1 VTVDPLGAASLFG
14 SSSTSADATA
24 STTPTGSTFG
34 SALGRTRASGPN
46 NLFARALATATSA
59 SSGSGGLSAG
69 GNTASASTSGS
80 DLISLLLSARAAG
93 GGAGTTT
100 APTTTGPSGADA
112 VAEADKFLGTPYVW
126 GGSSPGGFDCSG
138 LVQYV
143 YGQLGV
149 NLPRTSQEQAT
160 VGTAVSGLAAAQPGD
175 LIFFAGSDGTA
186 SSPGHVGIYVGNGQM
201 LDAPYT
207 GTNVQIEA
215 VPADQV
221 VDIRRVLPAAGTV
234 AATSSATVP
243 SAGPDGTV
251 TMGNVS
257 VPSAYAGTIE
267 QAASANG
274 IPPAL
279 LAALVQHESG
289 FDPNAVSP
297 AGAEGIAQFMPA
309 TAAGMGVNPYD
320 PTSAIDGAA
329 QLLGSYTTQ
338 FGSYAD
344 ALAAY
349 NAGPSAVQRYGGIPP
364 YAETQAY
371 VPAILASA
379 GLS

>member
-1 VTVDPLGAASLFG
+1 MDPLGAASLAG
-14 SSSTSADATA
+14 LSTTATDATA
-24 STTPTGSTFG
+24 STPLAGGTFG
-34 SALGRTRASGPN
+34 AALGRTRQSGPN
-46 NLFARALATATSA
+46 NLFARALATATSV
-59 SSGSGGLSAG
+59 SGGSGGSTAG
-69 GNTASASTSGS
+69 GPAIAASASASGT
-80 DLISLLLSARAAG
+80 DLISLLMSAQAAG
-93 GGAGTTT
+93 GGITTSAT
-100 APTTTGPSGADA
+100 PSTTGPTGAAA

-143 YGQLGV
+143 YAQLGV

-175 LIFFAGSDGTA
+175 LLFFAGSDGTA
-186 SSPGHVGIYVGNGQM
+186 SAPGHVGIYVGNGQM

-221 VDIRRVLPAAGTV
+221 VDIRRVVPTAGSTAVGTPTATTV
-234 AATSSATVP
+234 
-243 SAGPDGTV
+243 GPGGTV
-251 TMGNVS
+251 TMGNVA

-297 AGAEGIAQFMPA
+297 AGAEGIAQFMPS